1 MTLHTHTH
9 THTYSAGRRKIIQG
23 LSSAAA
29 LAMGLGA
36 FTSALAQEAAYPSRP
51 LRFVIPFPPGSGA
64 ELAARFFGQ
73 KITELTGQP
82 VVIEPKGGGNG
93 FIGVQTV
100 LSAPRDGY
108 TLFFGSN
115 STLATNVAL
124 FKHLPYD
131 PLKDFVPI
139 SMVLRSPI
147 VLLVPANS
155 PYKTLLQLITAAK
168 LTPGKISLGTG
179 SAGYQMMGALFA
191 EKAGVQ
197 MLFVP
202 YKSAPDTVR
211 AVMTGEVSMG
221 VADITSAMPLVST
234 GKVRALAVASAK
246 RLPGAPDIPT
256 AVEQGVADFTTA
268 PWNGAMAPAG
278 VPQQIVDKL
287 SELFVRIMAMPET
300 IDFFALQNVELMPAG
315 QAPMRQFQIEEIER
329 WKHIAT
335 VAKIEKQ

>member
-1 MTLHTHTH
+1 MTQLTN
-9 THTYSAGRRKIIQG
+9 SVGRRQAIQVLTG
-23 LSSAAA
+23 GVA
-29 LAMGLGA
+29 LALGLGT
-36 FTSALAQEAAYPSRP
+36 FCTALAQEAVYPSRP

-108 TLFFGSN
+108 TIFFGSN
-115 STLATNVAL
+115 STLATNTAL
-124 FKHLPYD
+124 FKNLPYD
-131 PLKDFVPI
+131 PLKDYVPI
-139 SMVLRSPI
+139 SMVMRSPI
-147 VLLVPANS
+147 VLLVPSNS
-155 PYKTLLQLITAAK
+155 PYKTLPNLIAAAK
-168 LTPGKISLGTG
+168 LEPGKLSLGTG
-179 SAGYQMMGALFA
+179 SAGYQLMGAFFA

-197 MLFVP
+197 MLSVP

-211 AVMTGEVSMG
+211 AVLTGEVSMG
-221 VADITSAMPLVST
+221 VADITSAMPLINT
-234 GKVRALAVASAK
+234 GKVRALAVASTK
-246 RLPGAPDIPT
+246 RLSGAPDIPT
-256 AVEQGVADFTTA
+256 AVEQGLADFTTA
-268 PWNGAMAPAG
+268 PWNGAMAAAG
-278 VPQQIVDKL
+278 VPQPIVDKL

-300 IDFFALQNVELMPAG
+300 IDFFTLQNVELMPAG
-315 QAPMRQFQIEEIER
+315 QAPMRKFQIEEVER